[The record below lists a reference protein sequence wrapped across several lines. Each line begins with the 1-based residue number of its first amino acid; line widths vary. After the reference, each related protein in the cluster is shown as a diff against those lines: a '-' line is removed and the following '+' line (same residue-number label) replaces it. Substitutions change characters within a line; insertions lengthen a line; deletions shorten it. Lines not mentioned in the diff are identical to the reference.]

1 MIKKVLIILSV
12 LCFAG
17 LTAYSQSDN
26 RPYNALV
33 KAANQGDSEAQ
44 ALLAYRLKEG
54 IGVKRDIDEAKRW
67 AQIASESWN
76 GLGFWLLAQMSHE
89 AGDPVSVYRK
99 YLDSAMSCYYPLAWS
114 FFARLYESGSSE
126 FDIEKDEFTAFELFR
141 EAANH
146 GDTEAAAQAAG
157 LYLTLKN
164 DPWSAFEYFSKAANN
179 GDADSMFMLASMYF
193 NGMGVTGNRD
203 KALSLLKDSAKSGSI
218 FAKSYLEKAQS
229 MGDGFSMPVKESLD
243 LFMQRP
249 FSSPEM
255 TLKQVSLVYPV
266 PENTSPIEFDEE
278 EDFAQKDVATQESN
292 PEPELVQHESSSP
305 KSTKK
310 KESRSQPDSK
320 KPLHLELDLGLGSQM
335 YYGDNDWKVARF
347 SEMLTLPSIDLNL
360 TLWAFSRIGFGLGFN
375 TAPFKGLYQATPTP
389 GSPSA
394 NFRPNQVT
402 YYTNSDSKY
411 ASQNLAL
418 QAGSFVNFTAL
429 AHADLMNICFGVN
442 PGRFFDIDIYAG
454 GGVIYGFAQS
464 GNVYDTSFNAGL
476 TNTFSLSEKMRLL
489 LNIHGALIGDAF
501 DGESYTNEQTA
512 THWSSNRKFDGLFGA
527 SLGFSFTLGGE

>member
-12 LCFAG
+12 LCFTG
-17 LTAYSQSDN
+17 LTAFSQSDN

-33 KAANQGDSEAQ
+33 TAANQGDSQAQ

-54 IGVKRDIDEAKRW
+54 IGVKKDLDEAKRW

-89 AGDPVSVYRK
+89 AGDPVSVYRR

-141 EAANH
+141 EAADH
-146 GDTEAAAQAAG
+146 GDAEAAAQAAG

-179 GDADSMFMLASMYF
+179 GDVDSMFMLASLYF
-193 NGMGVTGNRD
+193 NGMGVARNRD
-203 KALSLLKDSAKSGSI
+203 QALSLLKDSAKAGVLAAQSYLDK
-218 FAKSYLEKAQS
+218 AKSLGE
-229 MGDGFSMPVKESLD
+229 DFSMPVKDCLD

-249 FSSPEM
+249 LSSPEM
-255 TLKQVSLVYPV
+255 TLKQVSFVYPV

-292 PEPELVQHESSSP
+292 PESELVQQESASP
-305 KSTKK
+305 KSKK
-310 KESRSQPDSK
+310 KTSHAQPNSK
-320 KPLHLELDLGLGSQM
+320 HPLHLELDLGLGTQM

-347 SEMLTLPSIDLNL
+347 SEMLALPSIDLSL

-375 TAPFKGLYQATPTP
+375 TAPFKGLYQTTP

-394 NFRPNQVT
+394 NFRPDAVT
-402 YYTNSDSKY
+402 RYRDSDPMF

-418 QAGSFVNFTAL
+418 QAGSYVNLTAL

-442 PGRFFDIDIYAG
+442 PGRIFDIDIYAG
-454 GGVIYGFAQS
+454 GGVIFGFAQS
-464 GNVYDTSFNAGL
+464 GNVYDISFNAGL
-476 TNTFSLSEKMRLL
+476 TNTFSLSEK
-489 LNIHGALIGDAF
+489 NTPPPQHP
-501 DGESYTNEQTA
+501 
-512 THWSSNRKFDGLFGA
+512 WSPHR
-527 SLGFSFTLGGE
+527 